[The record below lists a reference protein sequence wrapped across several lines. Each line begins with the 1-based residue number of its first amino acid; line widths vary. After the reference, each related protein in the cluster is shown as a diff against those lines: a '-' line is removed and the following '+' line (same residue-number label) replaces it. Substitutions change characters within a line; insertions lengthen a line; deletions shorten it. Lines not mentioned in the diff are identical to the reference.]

1 MRPIAFFDSGI
12 GGLSVLSTA
21 YRLLP
26 DECFVYYGDS
36 ARAPYGSR
44 TPEEISAF
52 TVECV
57 GRLAEH
63 DMKALVIACNTATSV
78 AIERIRAWL
87 QIPVI
92 SMEPAIKPAFE
103 QRKDGRVAV
112 MATPATLSQPRF
124 LRLRGRIDPN
134 NEALLLPCSG
144 LVELIEKG
152 DFKSQEIFAYL
163 EDLFAPHKDQKL
175 DSVVLGCTHFVLI
188 AEAVRSVC
196 ERLYPGISIV
206 DGNEGTVRH
215 LARVLDQRGM
225 LNSKPY
231 GGDRVVFFSSG
242 DADRLRELFD
252 GLIYNGERLQGAK

>member
-26 DECFVYYGDS
+26 DERFVYYGDS

-57 GRLAEH
+57 GRLAEY

-103 QRKDGRVAV
+103 QRKNGRVAV

-124 LRLRGRIDPN
+124 LRLRARIDPN

-152 DFKSQEIFAYL
+152 DFRSPEISAYL
-163 EDLFAPHKDQKL
+163 EDLFAPHKDQML

-188 AEAVRSVC
+188 AGAVRSVC
-196 ERLYPGISIV
+196 ERLYPGISV
-206 DGNEGTVRH
+206 FDGNEGTVRH
-215 LARVLDQRGM
+215 LAHVLDQQGM
-225 LNSKPY
+225 LNSKPC
-231 GGDRVVFFSSG
+231 GGDRVAFFSSG
-242 DADRLRELFD
+242 DADKLRELFD
-252 GLIYNGERLQGAK
+252 GLI

>member
-57 GRLAEH
+57 CRLAEH

-163 EDLFAPHKDQKL
+163 EDLFAPHKDEKL

-196 ERLYPGISIV
+196 ERLYPGISIF

-215 LARVLDQRGM
+215 LAHVLDQRGM
-225 LNSKPY
+225 LNSKPCCE
-231 GGDRVVFFSSG
+231 DRVVFFSSG

-252 GLIYNGERLQGAK
+252 GLI